1 MRSSG
6 RLRPGVIGA
15 VALAAAAGVVGGRF
29 WGTSDARAEL
39 APTQVHG
46 RLVSLE
52 IDRSVGCVRP
62 AGAEDLCGPLALV
75 GVGPIAVDDEVVVT
89 EHVGSV
95 GDEDARILVV
105 RRSAQ

>member
-15 VALAAAAGVVGGRF
+15 VALAVVAGLVGGRF
-29 WGTSDARAEL
+29 WGTSDTRAEL

-46 RLVSLE
+46 QLVSME
-52 IDRSVGCVRP
+52 DDRSVGCVRP
-62 AGAEDLCGPLALV
+62 SGADDLCGPLAFV
-75 GVGPIAVDDEVVVT
+75 GGGPIAVDDEVVVT